1 MDSVV
6 SHKNHQLKKNE
17 EALCAMIW
25 KDHQVKLLKR
35 KKQDAQQGIASTIF
49 FKGVESR
56 CINFYINMLFWKW
69 KLTSLAAAVSREGNG
84 QLGHRGRE
92 ELIEFHFVPFEF

>member
-17 EALCAMIW
+17 EALCVMIW

-35 KKQDAQQGIASTIF
+35 KKQDAL
-49 FKGVESR
+49 GVESR
-56 CINFYINMLFWKW
+56 CIDFYIHVLFWKW
-69 KLTSLAAAVSREGNG
+69 KLTSLAAAASRERNG

>member
-1 MDSVV
+1 
-6 SHKNHQLKKNE
+6 
-17 EALCAMIW
+17 MIW

-56 CINFYINMLFWKW
+56 CIDFYIHMLFQKL
-69 KLTSLAAAVSREGNG
+69 KLTSLAAAASREENG

-92 ELIEFHFVPFEF
+92 ELIEIHFVPSESCERMVYFFKMDLEKL

>member
-17 EALCAMIW
+17 EALCVMIW

-35 KKQDAQQGIASTIF
+35 KKQDTL
-49 FKGVESR
+49 GVESR
-56 CINFYINMLFWKW
+56 CIDFYIHMLFWKW
-69 KLTSLAAAVSREGNG
+69 KLTSLAAAASREGNG